1 VNKRATTAVLG
12 LLLMIFAAFM
22 AIPLCIAINERED
35 PGEILGLE
43 IGVGAGIAVGAV
55 LFLLFRRRL
64 QQDPLGT
71 REGLAITT
79 IGWIVLTA
87 FGALPFLFSEKA
99 PLSFTDAYFEVMSG
113 LTTTGAS
120 ILPRVE
126 PMPAGLLFW
135 RSLTHWIGGMG
146 IILLSVAILPLLGA
160 GGYQLFRA
168 EVPGVTKDRMKPRIL
183 DTAKTL
189 WMVYLGLSAAATVL
203 LMICG
208 LSFYEALCHTFSAV
222 ATGGFSTHT
231 DSVGYFSSVRSGLSP
246 GQARLAEM
254 VIVLFMFIAGCN
266 FVLLYRAA
274 RERSLKPFWRS
285 SEFRCYLFVTLGA
298 IFLIAVWLATAAA
311 ASDPNAPDYLTRTYG
326 DAPPS
331 ALRRATFQT
340 VSVLTTTGYGTDDFN
355 AWPAS
360 ARIVLLILMM
370 VGGCAGGTAGGIKQM
385 RIMLLARFAWREMA
399 KVIRPRA
406 VIQVKHDGL
415 PVDREVLASLIGFF
429 ILYVGILIAGTL
441 LLTTIL
447 QSDPRAMQM
456 PGAEGPNGLLA
467 TAFTSVLASLSN
479 IGPGLAGVGSTHHY
493 GEIPVLGK
501 WILSLCMLMGRLEI
515 FTVVAILSPYTW
527 RK

>member
-1 VNKRATTAVLG
+1 MNKCAATAVLG

-22 AIPLCIAINERED
+22 AIPLCIALYRQED

-43 IGVGAGIAVGAV
+43 IGVGAGIAVGAM
-55 LFLLFRRRL
+55 LFLLFRGRL
-64 QQDPLGT
+64 RHDPLGT

-79 IGWIVLTA
+79 IGWVVLTA

-146 IILLSVAILPLLGA
+146 IILMSIAIFPLLGV

-168 EVPGVTKDRMKPRIL
+168 EVSGVTKDRMKPRIL
-183 DTAKTL
+183 ETAKTL
-189 WMVYLGLSAAATVL
+189 WMVYMGLTAIATVL

-208 LSFYEALCHTFSAV
+208 LSFYEALCHTFGAV

-231 DSVGYFSSVRSGLSP
+231 DSVGYFSSAQSGLSP

-274 RERSLKPFWRS
+274 QERTLKPLWRS

-298 IFLIAVWLATAAA
+298 ILLITAWLATTSTPDPD
-311 ASDPNAPDYLTRTYG
+311 ASDYLTRIYG
-326 DAPPS
+326 DTPPS

-360 ARIVLLILMM
+360 ARVVLLILMM
-370 VGGCAGGTAGGIKQM
+370 VGGCTGSTAGGIKQM
-385 RIMLLARFAWREMA
+385 RIMLLARFAWREMT

-415 PVDREVLASLIGFF
+415 PVDREVLASLIGFS
-429 ILYVGILIAGTL
+429 ILYIGILIVGTL
-441 LLTTIL
+441 LLTVIM

-467 TAFTSVLASLSN
+467 TAFTSVLASLGN